1 MKTKKRLAFLA
12 ALCMTLGTIAFAACG
27 GGDNG
32 GNSSSEG
39 VSSSVEISSSAEISN
54 SEELGSSA
62 EISNSA
68 EITSSEE
75 ISSEEEIPFG
85 ALENPHP
92 CYYSIDEET
101 GETSAVM
108 HVPTIKAHSAE
119 YYIISKSA
127 SRVICVKQ
135 ANVTIIYGEN
145 TYSAKEGDI
154 EFQSQGDPG
163 NMFYAA
169 TIQIINDT
177 DADINLVMTFKEVVE
192 EETA

>member
-32 GNSSSEG
+32 GNSSVS
-39 VSSSVEISSSAEISN
+39 VSSSEESISSENVSSSEEIS
-54 SEELGSSA
+54 SSA

-92 CYYSIDEET
+92 CYYSTDEET

-119 YYIISKSA
+119 YYIISRSA

-169 TIQIINDT
+169 TIQIVNDT